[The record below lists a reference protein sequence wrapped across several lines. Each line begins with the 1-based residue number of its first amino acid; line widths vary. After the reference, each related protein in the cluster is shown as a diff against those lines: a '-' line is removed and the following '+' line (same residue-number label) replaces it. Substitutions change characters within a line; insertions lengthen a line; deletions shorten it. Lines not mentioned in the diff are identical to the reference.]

1 MVITTIRWYGEGSGS
16 TMETLTGKILPSTL
30 GCADILFT
38 WEGGDSHSG
47 LIVNDG
53 KVIEADVRF
62 VLTPKEPK

>member
-1 MVITTIRWYGEGSGS
+1 MTITNLRWNGEGSGR
-16 TMETLTGKILPSTL
+16 TLKTLTEKLLPATL
-30 GCADILFT
+30 GSADILFT

-62 VLTPKEPK
+62 VLTPKVPQ